1 MNSDLSRSCDVFVCG
16 GGVAGTM
23 AAVAAAR
30 SGARVILAERYGFLG
45 GNATAGAV
53 AQFNSWQT
61 GRGRKVIAG
70 LADEVVQRLRR
81 LGAAAEHQVFVMSTG
96 HKMDR
101 VEYAPEVLKL
111 VLDDMVSEAGVEPL
125 LHAQLLGVDCEGRQ
139 VASVRMLT
147 KSGVMAVKPRVLIDA
162 SGDLDALRQA
172 GCRFLPLAQGESL
185 QPATM
190 MFRFGPMDFD
200 RFDSTPKEDIRA
212 LAQRGFDSGALAR
225 AALHASR
232 NPFSQD
238 AWFNISRL
246 SVDATDAMALGQA
259 EILGR
264 KQAWLAAAYLQAHV
278 PGCEAGRLQAFATQV
293 GIRETRRAE
302 GEHILTAQDLM
313 APVAFDDAIAAG
325 AYPIDIHP
333 AQGGDLVY
341 KAMDDDHAYQI
352 PYRSLVPTQLDNAY
366 VVGRGISADHEAL
379 AAIRVMTISMAVG
392 QAAGLAAAMAC
403 QSSGPVSTRAV
414 DMAALRHSLL
424 KGGALLA

>member
-1 MNSDLSRSCDVFVCG
+1 
-16 GGVAGTM
+16 M

-30 SGARVILAERYGFLG
+30 RGARVILAERYGFLG

-61 GRGRKVIAG
+61 ASGRKVIAG

-81 LGAAAEHQVFVMSTG
+81 LGAAADHQVFVMSTG

-125 LHAQLLGVDCEGRQ
+125 LHAQLLDVDCEGRQ
-139 VASVRMLT
+139 VTAVRMLT
-147 KSGVMAVKPRVLIDA
+147 KSGVMTVKPRVLIDA
-162 SGDLDALRQA
+162 SGDLDALRHA
-172 GCRFLPLAQGESL
+172 GCHFLPLADGESL

-190 MFRFGPMDFD
+190 MFRFGPMDFE
-200 RFDSTPKEDIRA
+200 RFDSIPKEDIRA
-212 LAQRGFDSGALAR
+212 LAQRGFESGALAR
-225 AALHASR
+225 AALHAAR
-232 NPFSQD
+232 NPYSHD

-246 SVDATDAMALGQA
+246 RVDATDAMALGQA
-259 EILGR
+259 EMAGR

-278 PGCEAGRLQAFATQV
+278 PGCEVGQLQAFATQV

-302 GEHILTAQDLM
+302 GDHILTAQELM
-313 APVAFDDAIAAG
+313 APVGFDDAIAAG

-333 AQGGDLVY
+333 AQGGGLVY
-341 KAMDDDHAYQI
+341 KAMADDHAYQI
-352 PYRSLVPTQLDNAY
+352 PYRSLLPTRLDNAY
-366 VVGRGISADHEAL
+366 MVGRGISADHEAL

-392 QAAGLAAAMAC
+392 QATGSAAAMAC
-403 QSSGPVSTRAV
+403 QSSGAVSTRAV
-414 DMAALRHSLL
+414 NMVALRQGLMED
-424 KGGALLA
+424 GALLA